1 MKKTIPI
8 LCLALLLLAACAGSR
23 KAGTVALTPDT
34 AGEDSTSYELI
45 VLDPGFETWFLTRSR
60 PAWFHSQSYYESWNR
75 QYVTEWN
82 MKATSPRHSRI
93 FETIIGYDP
102 LVDYGLEINH
112 KLFYYFQYVEK
123 ELGIPILPQGMSPV
137 TGM

>member
-102 LVDYGLEINH
+102 LVDYGLEINQDR
-112 KLFYYFQYVEK
+112 KSV
-123 ELGIPILPQGMSPV
+123 V
-137 TGM
+137 